1 MKILFFSYKFFP
13 DVGGIEVNS
22 EILAN
27 YFVEFGADVK
37 LVTTS
42 SSDDVNEENFLF
54 QVYRNPNISQLFKLF
69 NWADIVYEN
78 NPCLS
83 LAYPQ
88 IFFRKKHVIAL
99 RTWVSRLDGSQA
111 LPDKLKK
118 KWLLK
123 ADKIIAVSE
132 EVRLRTFKDAVV
144 IGNPYRASLFV
155 NLNIQKTRDFVF
167 LGRVVSDKGADMCIE
182 LIRKFSTEDNFK
194 NRRSFGLTI
203 IGEGEDLI
211 KLKALVN
218 KLGLKDYVRFTG
230 ILRGEEL
237 VKELNK
243 HFYLLAPS
251 RWREPFGNVALEGMA
266 SGCLPI
272 VSDGGGLVDAVG
284 NAGIIFKRN
293 NDQDFYE
300 KISYLLQNSDYE
312 NEVRANFTNHLENHK
327 PQNVAKRYYQVI
339 KDVYE

>member
-42 SSDDVNEENFLF
+42 LINDQNEENFSF
-54 QVYRNPNISQLFKLF
+54 QVYRKPNIFQVFKLF
-69 NWADIVYEN
+69 DWADIVYEN

-88 IFFRKKHVIAL
+88 LFFRKKHVIAL
-99 RTWVSRLDGSQA
+99 RTWVSRLDGSLAIQ
-111 LPDKLKK
+111 DKLKQ
-118 KWLLK
+118 KWLLQ
-123 ADKIIAVSE
+123 ANKIIAVSE

-155 NLNIQKTRDFVF
+155 NLNIEKSRDFVF

-182 LIRKFSTEDNFK
+182 LIRKLSTEVNFR
-194 NRRSFGLTI
+194 NRKSFGLTI

-211 KLKALVN
+211 KLKELVY
-218 KLGLKDYVRFTG
+218 KFGLKDYVHFTG
-230 ILRGEEL
+230 ILRG
-237 VKELNK
+237 KEL
-243 HFYLLAPS
+243 
-251 RWREPFGNVALEGMA
+251 
-266 SGCLPI
+266 
-272 VSDGGGLVDAVG
+272 
-284 NAGIIFKRN
+284 
-293 NDQDFYE
+293 
-300 KISYLLQNSDYE
+300 
-312 NEVRANFTNHLENHK
+312 
-327 PQNVAKRYYQVI
+327 
-339 KDVYE
+339 

>member
-42 SSDDVNEENFLF
+42 SIHDQKEEDFRF
-54 QVYRNPNISQLFKLF
+54 QVYRNPNISQVFKLF
-69 NWADIVYEN
+69 DWADIVYEN

-88 IFFRKKHVIAL
+88 LFFRKKHVIAL
-99 RTWVSRLDGSQA
+99 RTWVSRLDGSLAIQ
-111 LPDKLKK
+111 DRLKQ
-118 KWLLK
+118 KWLLQ

-132 EVRLRTFKDAVV
+132 EVRLRTFKDAIV

-155 NLNIQKTRDFVF
+155 NLNIAKTRDFVF

-182 LIRKFSTEDNFK
+182 LIRKLSTEVNFR
-194 NRRSFGLTI
+194 NRKSFGLTI

-211 KLKALVN
+211 KLKELVD
-218 KLGLKDYVRFTG
+218 KFGLKDYIHFTG
-230 ILRGEEL
+230 ILRGKEL

-243 HFYLLAPS
+243 HYYLLAPS

-284 NAGIIFKRN
+284 KAGVVFKRN
-293 NDQDFYE
+293 NDLDFYE
-300 KISYLLQNSDYE
+300 KVSFLLENSDYE
-312 NEVRANFTNHLENHK
+312 SEIRSNFTSHLKNHE